1 MYIEKRKSGSFR
13 IVQMIEGKKYTVS
26 VDHRPTKSEATK
38 LIAEAVANKPKRAN
52 IKTTFSVGAQQYIDD
67 KDNVLSPSTQYGYQ
81 TLKNLLDRLYPDFTR
96 LRMCD
101 ITDRDIQKL
110 ISSYA
115 ETRSP
120 KTVANLVGF
129 ISPVL
134 RYFDKSRMLDVAVPP
149 KMAVDLYTPEDDEVE
164 KLVKKIEGTIYEIPV
179 MLGAFAL
186 RRSEICALT
195 IDDFD
200 FEENSVFVHRTKV
213 ISKNGGYVIVERNK
227 TSRSRRK
234 VYLPEIICQKV
245 KERGY
250 VYDGSPNNIS
260 RFMAKVEKEL
270 GINHFSLHR
279 LRSYYAARAE

>member
-52 IKTTFSVGAQQYIDD
+52 IKTTFSEGAQQYIDD

-164 KLVKKIEGTIYEIPV
+164 KLVKKIEGTIYEP
-179 MLGAFAL
+179 GHAWSF
-186 RRSEICALT
+186 CT
-195 IDDFD
+195 
-200 FEENSVFVHRTKV
+200 
-213 ISKNGGYVIVERNK
+213 
-227 TSRSRRK
+227 
-234 VYLPEIICQKV
+234 P
-245 KERGY
+245 
-250 VYDGSPNNIS
+250 
-260 RFMAKVEKEL
+260 
-270 GINHFSLHR
+270 
-279 LRSYYAARAE
+279 